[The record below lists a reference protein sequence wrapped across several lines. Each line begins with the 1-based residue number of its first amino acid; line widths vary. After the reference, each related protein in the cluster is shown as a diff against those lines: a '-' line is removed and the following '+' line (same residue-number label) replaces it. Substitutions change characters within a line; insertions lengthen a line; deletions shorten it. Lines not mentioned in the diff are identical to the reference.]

1 MISMSDLFDIV
12 VPVGPNDVG
21 RIHRQLAQLRFAVG
35 RRRTFVVT
43 ARRADGLPQFDG
55 CETVDEESF
64 PFKMAD
70 VAAAHGARPR
80 NGWYLQQLLKLYAGR
95 TIPGILDRWLVVDA
109 DTFLLRPVEFVV
121 ERAKDTQLTH
131 YGGAGGTGDSEH
143 LPAYAIGPEPRHE
156 PYFAHMARLHPL
168 LARAHPD
175 WSGICHHMVFQRAH
189 VDLLFEL
196 VDDHHSRGNQAG
208 APKKEFWQVFLECV
222 DPADYDA
229 AGASEYEIYFNF
241 VQRFLPREVV
251 VRPLRWA
258 NATAAVL
265 DDPGALAGY
274 GLDYVSCH
282 YYL

>member
-1 MISMSDLFDIV
+1 MADPAGSGNELFDVV

-21 RIHRQLAQLRFAVG
+21 RIRRQLAQLRFAVG

-55 CETVDEESF
+55 CETVDEE
-64 PFKMAD
+64 
-70 VAAAHGARPR
+70 
-80 NGWYLQQLLKLYAGR
+80 KLYAGR

>member
-1 MISMSDLFDIV
+1 MADPAGSGNELFDVV
-12 VPVGPNDVG
+12 VPVGPNDIG
-21 RIHRQLAQLRFAVG
+21 RIHRQLAQLCFAVG

-64 PFKMAD
+64 PFKLAD

-95 TIPGILDRWLVVDA
+95 IIPGILDRWLVVDA

-121 ERAKDTQLTH
+121 ERAKDAQSSY
-131 YGGAGGTGDSEH
+131 YGGAGETEY
-143 LPAYAIGPEPRHE
+143 LPAYAIGPERHE

-168 LARAHPD
+168 LSRAHPE
-175 WSGICHHMVFQRAH
+175 WSGICHHMVFQKCH
-189 VDLLFEL
+189 IDLLFEL
-196 VDDHHSRGNQAG
+196 VDDYHSQGNQVG

-222 DPADYDA
+222 DPAVYDA
-229 AGASEYEIYFNF
+229 SGASEYEIYFNF
-241 VQRFLPREVV
+241 VQRFRPHEVV
-251 VRPLRWA
+251 VRVLRWA

-265 DDPGALAGY
+265 DDPALAGH